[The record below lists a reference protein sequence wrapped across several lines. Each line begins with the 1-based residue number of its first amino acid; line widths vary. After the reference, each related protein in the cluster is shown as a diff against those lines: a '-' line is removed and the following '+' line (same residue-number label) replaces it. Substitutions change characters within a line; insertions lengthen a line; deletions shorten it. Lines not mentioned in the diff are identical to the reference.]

1 MPNFSEQME
10 ASQIQMNSLSIFHY
24 EDATP
29 TLGEISAKVNKPQ
42 PLVFYEMLSKM
53 QKGEIIMSQD
63 NIKDFGE
70 IKVELLM

>member
-1 MPNFSEQME
+1 
-10 ASQIQMNSLSIFHY
+10 MNSLSIFHY

-29 TLGEISAKVNKPQ
+29 TLEEISLKVNRSR

-53 QKGEIIMSQD
+53 QKGEIVMNQEDVENFS
-63 NIKDFGE
+63 E

>member
-1 MPNFSEQME
+1 MTQFETGYQGDTIYDFTSQPMPDFSEQME

-29 TLGEISAKVNKPQ
+29 TLDEISAKVNKPR

-53 QKGEIIMSQD
+53 QKG
-63 NIKDFGE
+63 
-70 IKVELLM
+70 